1 MQSNTSNTVIIA
13 DNGTQNSSRVLVVE
27 DNLAN
32 QNYLFA
38 LLDSWNIPY
47 DLASNGLEALSFVER
62 RDYVMIFMDIRMPVM
77 DGYEATR
84 AIRRLDQN
92 HNRNIPIV
100 ALTASTL
107 VDQKEKA
114 FAAGMNYYV
123 SKPYSPNDLE
133 IVLSK
138 FNIFEKVNSSTPSS
152 FQFSD
157 QLDHDFL
164 QEFYQD
170 DLGRAELMFDVF
182 LKIIDEEVSQLE
194 KFMDDQNWEAF
205 SSQAH
210 KIKPNFQMVGLP
222 VLSQKMKSYESAKSD
237 VDLRKM
243 ITLEFQDWKSDFFA
257 AKEKVMTE
265 LDRIKKFNSL

>member
-1 MQSNTSNTVIIA
+1 MESITSNTITAPENALGI
-13 DNGTQNSSRVLVVE
+13 SKVLVVE

-38 LLDSWNIPY
+38 LLDSWDIPY
-47 DLASNGLEALSFVER
+47 DVANNGQEALSFVR
-62 RDYVMIFMDIRMPVM
+62 GSKYAMIFMDIRMPVM

-84 AIRRLDQN
+84 AIRRMDGNENQTV
-92 HNRNIPIV
+92 PIV
-100 ALTASTL
+100 AITASTL

-114 FAAGMNYYV
+114 FEAGMDYHV

-138 FNIFEKVNSSTPSS
+138 FNIFEKVNSSTSSS

-157 QLDHDFL
+157 HLDSAFL

-170 DLGRAELMFDVF
+170 DLSRAELMFDVF
-182 LKIIDEEVSQLE
+182 LKIIDGEVSTLE
-194 KFMDDQNWEAF
+194 KLMKDEDWDAF

-222 VLSQKMKSYESAKSD
+222 VLSQKMKSYESARND
-237 VDLRKM
+237 ADLCKM
-243 ITLEFQDWKSDFFA
+243 ITLEFQEWKNDFFA